1 MKTGTKIALW
11 VTGIAVVG
19 VGAYF
24 IIKSV
29 KKANQKKED
38 EKKEAERQIKIKDA
52 YKLDPNK
59 VGKYRYT
66 ADGNALKEVGV
77 YTMSE
82 VDKRNAKRTF
92 DKGNPFPDLII
103 LKKFQDWVFNTKN
116 DKDILGKNGADGI
129 WSLNSA
135 AAFNKYRGEY
145 NTIGN

>member
-24 IIKSV
+24 IMKSV
-29 KKANQKKED
+29 KKKRE
-38 EKKEAERQIKIKDA
+38 EKEAAEREMKIKDA
-52 YKLDPNK
+52 YKLDPNRTK
-59 VGKYRYT
+59 NRYG
-66 ADGNALKEVGV
+66 ADLDKLKEVGA

-82 VDKRNAKRTF
+82 TDKLKAKRTF
-92 DKGNPFPDLII
+92 DKGNPFPDLLV

-116 DKDILGKNGADGI
+116 DKNILGKNGADGN
-129 WSLNSA
+129 WSLYSA

-145 NTIGN
+145 NAIA